1 LGSQDILPRELV
13 MEFVW
18 NDGGRAAAGFVGL
31 TGDCVT
37 RAIAIA
43 TGSLYRDVYAELGK
57 SSQKSPRKGIPT
69 DIAAAY
75 LATRGW
81 QQTDGGGAAF
91 DVERLPKGVV
101 IVHLGKTSGRA
112 QHFCT
117 IIDQV
122 VHDTWNPAD
131 DDDYSVLSYW
141 SLAASTAESSRLP
154 TASPKRQVS
163 REQEMTQQEFDKILR
178 RLKAMDNTASNDA
191 STEGE
196 KRNALRMMQ
205 TLMLRHNLTREDI
218 VDNDNVD
225 SVQFSRISCPVNGRR
240 ACAWEKSLAGY
251 VTRHIFPSVQW
262 YLSPHGHRT
271 IFTFYGPVSDVKNGL
286 ALFRELLLTIA
297 TAAQLRYGGYV
308 RGSGAS
314 YAEGYVAG
322 LPRSQSQPSAPTGD
336 VPSGETAE
344 AKEIDEGALIQTRTL
359 ALQEAAGQWL
369 RQECNLSL
377 VTTRRAGRQHR
388 DPSAESRGRRD
399 GATHEVVVPNA
410 PKRIT
415 RQ

>member
-1 LGSQDILPRELV
+1 
-13 MEFVW
+13 MEFMW

-31 TGDCVT
+31 AGDCVT

-43 TGSLYRDVYAELGK
+43 TGTRYRDVYAELGN

-69 DIAAAY
+69 DVAAAY
-75 LATRGW
+75 LARRGW
-81 QQTDGGGAAF
+81 QQMLGCGEPF
-91 DVERLPKGVV
+91 DVVRLPKGVV
-101 IVHLGKTSGRA
+101 IVHLGKTGERA

-117 IIDQV
+117 VIDHV

-131 DDDYSVLSYW
+131 DDDYITLNYW
-141 SLAASTAESSRLP
+141 SSAAATADRSSLP
-154 TASPKRQVS
+154 TAGPKRQVS

-178 RLKAMDNTASNDA
+178 RLKALDNTASNDA

-205 TLMLRHNLTREDI
+205 TLMLRHNLTRDDI
-218 VDNDNVD
+218 NDNVD
-225 SVQFSRISCPVNGRR
+225 SVQFTRISCPVNSRR
-240 ACAWEKSLAGY
+240 ACTWEKGLAAY
-251 VTRHIFPSVQW
+251 VTRHIFPTVQW
-262 YLSPHGHRT
+262 YLSPRGHRT
-271 IFTFYGPVSDVKNGL
+271 IFTFYGPVSDVKNSL

-297 TAAQLRYGGYV
+297 TAAHLQYGGYV

-322 LPRSQSQPSAPTGD
+322 LPRATGNPLP
-336 VPSGETAE
+336 PSGDATHG
-344 AKEIDEGALIQTRTL
+344 KERRGQAPHAGTLIHTRTL
-359 ALQEAAGQWL
+359 ALQDAASKWL

-377 VTTRRAGRQHR
+377 VSSRGSGRQQR
-388 DPSAESRGRRD
+388 DPAAESRGRRH
-399 GATHEVVVPNA
+399 GATHQVTAPNA

-415 RQ
+415 KQ